1 MDKPVELMPVAAA
14 ERVAMLDALRGFA
27 LFGILLANLMGFVVG
42 PAPESMR
49 TVHIGAALAGPLEF
63 LLEWLVVGKFYSL
76 FSLLFGIGFAI
87 QLQRLDAR
95 GEGAAR
101 YVRRLVVLFAFGIA
115 HMLLLWIG
123 DILSLYALVGLVL
136 LLFRRASERTL
147 LISAA
152 LLWLAPILWQAAM
165 SYSSFAPQQPLI
177 DAAISTFTRFGV
189 DVRQGPLPIWT
200 SADYLLHLRS
210 HPGEI
215 LVRYHDFVEQL
226 RPAKVLAMFLLG
238 LWAGRRR
245 IFADPGAHLPL
256 LRRIMLGGFLLGVP
270 LAFARAWLGAVD
282 GNAPTGQLLEEV
294 AYCLATPVL
303 ALAYAAAFALLWTRS
318 SGGRLALFAP
328 AGRMALTNYLG
339 QTFLMCLLFF
349 GWGFAMMGRL
359 HLGFLPLVAIAIFG
373 SQVAYSRWWLR
384 RYRFGPLEWLWRTL
398 TYGKAQPM
406 RLPGPQVRSAT
417 AV

>member
-1 MDKPVELMPVAAA
+1 
-14 ERVAMLDALRGFA
+14 
-27 LFGILLANLMGFVVG
+27 
-42 PAPESMR
+42 
-49 TVHIGAALAGPLEF
+49 
-63 LLEWLVVGKFYSL
+63 
-76 FSLLFGIGFAI
+76 
-87 QLQRLDAR
+87 
-95 GEGAAR
+95 
-101 YVRRLVVLFAFGIA
+101 
-115 HMLLLWIG
+115 
-123 DILSLYALVGLVL
+123 
-136 LLFRRASERTL
+136 
-147 LISAA
+147 
-152 LLWLAPILWQAAM
+152 M
-165 SYSSFAPQQPLI
+165 SFSSFALQQPLI

-270 LAFARAWLGAVD
+270 LAFARAWLGAGD
-282 GNAPTGQLLEEV
+282 GNAPTRQLLEEV

-373 SQVAYSRWWLR
+373 SQVAYSRWWLQPV
-384 RYRFGPLEWLWRTL
+384 PLRPARMALAHPHL
-398 TYGKAQPM
+398 CKAQPM

>member
-1 MDKPVELMPVAAA
+1 MDKPVELKAVAAA

-42 PAPESMR
+42 PAPVSMR
-49 TVHIGAALAGPLEF
+49 TVHVGAALAGPVEF
-63 LLEWLVVGKFYSL
+63 ALEWLVVGKFYSL

-87 QLQRLDAR
+87 QLQRLEVR
-95 GEGAAR
+95 GEGTGR
-101 YVRRLVVLFAFGIA
+101 YVRRLVVLFGFGLA

-123 DILSLYALVGLVL
+123 DILSLYALVGLAL
-136 LLFRRASERTL
+136 LLFRGASDRTL
-147 LISAA
+147 LVCAA
-152 LLWLAPILWQAAM
+152 LLWLLPILWQATM
-165 SYSSFAPQQPLI
+165 SYAGFAPQQPLI
-177 DAAISTFTRFGV
+177 DAAIWTFTQFGI
-189 DVRQGPLPIWT
+189 DARQGPFPIWT
-200 SADYLLHLRS
+200 SPDYLIHLRS

-256 LRRIMLGGFLLGVP
+256 LRRIAIGGFLLGLP
-270 LAFARAWLGAVD
+270 LAFARAWLGAAD
-282 GNAPTGQLLEEV
+282 GGSSARQLLEEV
-294 AYCLATPVL
+294 AYCVGTPVL
-303 ALAYAAAFALLWTRS
+303 ALAYAAAFALLWSRS
-318 SGGRLALFAP
+318 SGGRLTNFAP
-328 AGRMALTNYLG
+328 AGQMALTNYLA
-339 QTFLMCLLFF
+339 QTVLMCLLFF
-349 GWGFAMMGRL
+349 GWGFALMGRL
-359 HLGFLPLVAIAIFG
+359 HLGFLPLVAIAIFRL
-373 SQVAYSRWWLR
+373 QLACSRWWLG

-406 RLPGPQVRSAT
+406 RLPGPQWRSAN